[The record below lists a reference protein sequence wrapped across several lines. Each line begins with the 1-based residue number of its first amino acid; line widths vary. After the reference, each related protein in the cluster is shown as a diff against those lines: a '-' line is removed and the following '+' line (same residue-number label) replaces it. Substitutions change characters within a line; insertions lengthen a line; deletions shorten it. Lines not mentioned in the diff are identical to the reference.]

1 MSRRKCVGRRSCSP
15 LTITPT
21 LSGCAAAWLLFLLAP
36 VGAIGTVLHRCA
48 DTAICQD
55 DVANVQLSAR
65 PVTPSIIIIAFANGL
80 AVEVSGG
87 LEPLV
92 RGTREPLLRR
102 GCHVRKGSAA
112 NAQDGVGIPKVESRV
127 QTQHPLPSSS
137 WTALCAAM
145 QNRNPGSEGI
155 VTLQDRSHRDLLLLI
170 KLQTHLLIDLDGLVT
185 LGLRC
190 HEQAIDIASSDDHGR
205 RPVALSR

>member
-1 MSRRKCVGRRSCSP
+1 MLAPPRRQLQQPRGQVLLTATSARYEHYVQTQVHWQAELQPTHNNNYAQRLRS
-15 LTITPT
+15 
-21 LSGCAAAWLLFLLAP
+21 GLAPISACP

-48 DTAICQD
+48 DTAMCQD

-65 PVTPSIIIIAFANGL
+65 PVTPSIINIAFANGL

-127 QTQHPLPSSS
+127 QTQRPLPGSS

-145 QNRNPGSEGI
+145 QNRNPGS
-155 VTLQDRSHRDLLLLI
+155 
-170 KLQTHLLIDLDGLVT
+170 
-185 LGLRC
+185 
-190 HEQAIDIASSDDHGR
+190 
-205 RPVALSR
+205 